1 MQLDVPTVLITGAN
15 RGLGLEFA
23 RQYARDG
30 WRVIATCRDPEAA
43 HDLRLLGPQ
52 VRLERLEV
60 TDLAAVAALGR
71 KLEGEQI
78 DVFIAN
84 AGAMTASPYMKAD
97 AIDEAAWLQDFRVNA
112 IAPLACAAAFLKPVA
127 RSRQRKMA
135 AMSSGVGSI
144 GGNTNGGKYAYRSS
158 KAALNAAW
166 HSFAVDHPEV
176 IVALLVPGPLRTDMT
191 RYDPGRWPSLP
202 EPSANIE
209 GLRKVIAELTPADSG
224 GFFRF
229 DGKAV
234 PW

>member
-1 MQLDVPTVLITGAN
+1 M
-15 RGLGLEFA
+15 GLEFA
-23 RQYARDG
+23 RQYAEGG
-30 WRVIATCRDPEAA
+30 WRVIATCRNPDAA
-43 HDLRLLGPQ
+43 DALRSLGP
-52 VRLERLEV
+52 RIALEQLEV
-60 TDLAAVAALGR
+60 TDLAAIAALGQ
-71 KLEGEQI
+71 KLQNDEI

-84 AGAMTASPYMKAD
+84 AGAMTASPYMKAQ
-97 AIDEAAWLQDFRVNA
+97 AIDEAGWLQDFRVNA

-127 RSRQRKMA
+127 RSRQRKMV

-144 GGNTNGGKYAYRSS
+144 AGNSVGGKYAYRSS

-166 HSFAVDHPEV
+166 HSFAVDHLEV

-202 EPSANIE
+202 EPAANIA
-209 GLRKVIAELTPADSG
+209 GLRKVIAGLTPADSG

-229 DGKAV
+229 DGTTV

>member
-1 MQLDVPTVLITGAN
+1 M
-15 RGLGLEFA
+15 
-23 RQYARDG
+23 
-30 WRVIATCRDPEAA
+30 
-43 HDLRLLGPQ
+43 
-52 VRLERLEV
+52 

-71 KLEGEQI
+71 KLEDDEI

-84 AGAMTASPYMKAD
+84 AGAMTASPYMKAG
-97 AIDEAAWLQDFRVNA
+97 AIDEAGWLQDFRVNA

-127 RSRQRKMA
+127 RSRERKMV

-144 GGNTNGGKYAYRSS
+144 AGNSTGGKYAYRSS

-176 IVALLVPGPLRTDMT
+176 IVALLVPGPLRTDIT
-191 RYDPGRWPSLP
+191 RYDPGRWPTLP
-202 EPSANIE
+202 EPAGNIA
-209 GLRKVIAELTPADSG
+209 GLRKVIAGLTPADSG

-229 DGKAV
+229 DGATV

>member
-1 MQLDVPTVLITGAN
+1 MPTVLITGAN

-30 WRVIATCRDPEAA
+30 WHVIATCRSPESADA
-43 HDLRLLGPQ
+43 LRALAPHVQ
-52 VRLERLEV
+52 VERLDV
-60 TDLAAVAALGR
+60 TDLPAVAALGR
-71 KLEGEQI
+71 KLEGAVI
-78 DVFIAN
+78 DLFIAN
-84 AGAMTASPYMKAD
+84 AGTMTASPYMKAD
-97 AIDEAAWLQDFRVNA
+97 AIDEAGWLQDFRVNA

-127 RSRQRKMA
+127 RSRERKMV

-144 GGNTNGGKYAYRSS
+144 AANDTGGKYAYRSS

-166 HSFAVDHPEV
+166 RSFAIDHPEV

-191 RYDPGRWPSLP
+191 RYDPLRWPTLADP
-202 EPSANIE
+202 AENIA
-209 GLRKVIAELTPADSG
+209 GLRRVIATLTPARSG

-229 DGKAV
+229 DGAAV